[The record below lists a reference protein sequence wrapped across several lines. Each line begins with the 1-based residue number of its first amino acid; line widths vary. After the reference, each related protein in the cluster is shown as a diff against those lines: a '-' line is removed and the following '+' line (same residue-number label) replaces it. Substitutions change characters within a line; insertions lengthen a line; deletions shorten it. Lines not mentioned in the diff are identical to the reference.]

1 MSNKLLDASAALKAA
16 ADALA
21 ATNTH
26 LQEQESLL
34 NDLESRTQK
43 NDEFRRKLYE
53 LLREYEEY

>member
-21 ATNTH
+21 ATNAH
-26 LQEQESLL
+26 LQEQQSLL
-34 NDLESRTQK
+34 DDLESRTRK

>member
-1 MSNKLLDASAALKAA
+1 MPNTLLDASAALKAA

-21 ATNTH
+21 ATNSH
-26 LQEQESLL
+26 LQEQQSLL
-34 NDLESRTQK
+34 DDLESRTRK

>member
-21 ATNTH
+21 ATNAH
-26 LQEQESLL
+26 LQEQQSLL
-34 NDLESRTQK
+34 DDLESRTQK

>member
-26 LQEQESLL
+26 LQEQQSLL
-34 NDLESRTQK
+34 DDLESRTRK

>member
-1 MSNKLLDASAALKAA
+1 MPNKLLDASAALKAA

-21 ATNTH
+21 ATNAH
-26 LQEQESLL
+26 LQEQQSLL
-34 NDLESRTQK
+34 DDLESRTRK

>member
-21 ATNTH
+21 ATNSH
-26 LQEQESLL
+26 LQEQQSLL
-34 NDLESRTQK
+34 DDLESRTRK

>member
-1 MSNKLLDASAALKAA
+1 MSNKLLEASAALKAA

-21 ATNTH
+21 ATDAH
-26 LQEQESLL
+26 LQEQQSLL
-34 NDLESRTQK
+34 DDLESRTRK

>member
-1 MSNKLLDASAALKAA
+1 MSNKLLEASAALKAA

-21 ATNTH
+21 ATNAH
-26 LQEQESLL
+26 LQEQQSLL
-34 NDLESRTQK
+34 DDLESRTRK